1 MNLNTSTASAPV
13 DDTEAEYFDRRRDEL
28 TADEAFTEALL
39 REFKDELVELVTD
52 NIKESAL
59 PEYVARLHKKVL
71 ASMDATIQREIDN
84 NAEAERDDERMCDPA
99 EIAAAREYHRECRED
114 RQCLS

>member
-1 MNLNTSTASAPV
+1 MNWNTSTASAPV

-59 PEYVARLHKKVL
+59 PEYVRNLHKKVL

-84 NAEAERDDERMCDPA
+84 HAERDDERMRDPA
-99 EIAAAREYHRECRED
+99 ELAAAREYQRESMED
-114 RQCLS
+114 R